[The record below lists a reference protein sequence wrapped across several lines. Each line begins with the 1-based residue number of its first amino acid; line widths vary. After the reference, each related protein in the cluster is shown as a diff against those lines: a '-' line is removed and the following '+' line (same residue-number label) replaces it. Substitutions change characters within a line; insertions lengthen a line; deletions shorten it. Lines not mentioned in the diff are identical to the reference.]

1 MYFYHHPNKD
11 DTARTCGALG
21 RVAARL
27 RHFRTSEDGSLI
39 VFGLFL
45 LLVMLGLTGMAVD
58 VIRVETTRTQ
68 LQNTMDR
75 AVLAAADLDNDLD
88 AKAVVE
94 DYFDKAGLSQYL
106 SDVQVTS
113 SSAAGALSYRR
124 VSATAQAEMDTLF
137 MKFSGVDSL
146 TAASGA
152 TAEQGI
158 TDLEISLVLDVSGSM
173 GGWTYGGSKI
183 EKLREAAK
191 DFSYYMQCNPNAQRG
206 SGEPCS
212 VNDGKV
218 SISMVPYAEQ
228 VTVGETLLEKFND
241 PLLTHVD
248 ITDEHASSH
257 CVTFDPEDFET
268 ADIMARNAQTPY
280 WELKRTGHFDARS
293 RWYDSTPN
301 NRTCR
306 TDDWRQVRPFVGD
319 HTELEG
325 YIDALRASGNTSI
338 DIGMKWGTILL
349 SPEMRKIVADLTST
363 PGAGGAPVVDPAFF
377 GRPYN
382 FDQDYSMK
390 VIVLMTD
397 GVNTTQYYLK
407 EPYRNGLSEVW
418 RNTYYDDA
426 FSIYNPDIDQYYYTK
441 DGTWH
446 DDPYG
451 QGTDEVTV
459 TNRTCTKNKKWWRGV
474 RCSYT
479 TTTQTVDQPG
489 SAVQM
494 TYQEVWEEFPTQW
507 YERFSWLER
516 PVESYGNATK
526 NAQLDDIC
534 TAAKQQGIIVY
545 TIGFEVDGAADT
557 VMSKCATSPGHYFP
571 ANGTN
576 LAEVFGT
583 IASSINQ
590 LRLTQ

>member
-1 MYFYHHPNKD
+1 MEHTVRRFRP
-11 DTARTCGALG
+11 
-21 RVAARL
+21 L
-27 RHFRTSEDGSLI
+27 RQLAVQLRRFGQSEDGSLI

-45 LLVMLGLTGMAVD
+45 LLVMLGITGMAVD

-75 AVLAAADLDNDLD
+75 AVLAAADLNNDLD
-88 AKAVVE
+88 ARAVVE
-94 DYFDKAGLSQYL
+94 DYFAKAGLSQYL
-106 SDVQVTS
+106 GDISVTS

-124 VSATAQAEMDTLF
+124 VSATAQAEMNTMF
-137 MKFSGVDSL
+137 MKFSGVDTL

-173 GGWTYGGSKI
+173 GGWTDGGTKI

-206 SGEPCS
+206 SGEACS
-212 VNDGKV
+212 VNAGKV

-228 VTVGETLLEKFND
+228 VNVGQTLLDKFNE
-241 PLLTHVD
+241 PLLTPVD

-268 ADIMARNAQTPY
+268 ADIMARNAQAPY
-280 WELKRTGHFDARS
+280 WEFKRTGHFDARS
-293 RWYDSTPN
+293 RWYDSTPT

-319 HTELEG
+319 HTEMET

-349 SPEMRKIVADLTST
+349 SPEMRNIVADLSAT
-363 PGAGGAPVVDPAFF
+363 PGAGGAPVVDPAFV
-377 GRPYN
+377 GRPYSYT
-382 FDQDYSMK
+382 QDYSMK

-397 GVNTTQYYLK
+397 GVNTTQYFLK
-407 EPYRNGLSEVW
+407 DAYRNGLSEVW
-418 RNTYYDDA
+418 RNSNFPNE
-426 FSIYNPDIDQYYYTK
+426 FSIFNSTRNQYYWTF
-441 DGTWH
+441 DGNWH
-446 DDPYG
+446 DEAFG
-451 QGTDEVTV
+451 QGLVE
-459 TNRTCTKNKKWWRGV
+459 TCNWWGY
-474 RCSYT
+474 C
-479 TTTQTVDQPG
+479 QNVDAGQ
-489 SAVQM
+489 AIRM
-494 TYQEVWEEFPTQW
+494 TYQEVWEKLPTQW
-507 YERFSWLER
+507 YERFTWLER
-516 PVESYGNATK
+516 PVNSYGNATK
-526 NAQLDDIC
+526 NAQLDKIC

-545 TIGFEVDGAADT
+545 TIGFEVDGNADA
-557 VMSKCATSPGHYFP
+557 VMSQCATSPGHYFP